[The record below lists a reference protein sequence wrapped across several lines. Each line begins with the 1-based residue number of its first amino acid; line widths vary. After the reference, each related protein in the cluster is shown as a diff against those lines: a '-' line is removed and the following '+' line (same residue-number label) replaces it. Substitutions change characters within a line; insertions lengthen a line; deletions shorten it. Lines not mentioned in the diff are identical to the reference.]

1 MADLIE
7 DISQVP
13 MDIDPIDIG
22 TITNPLKETFVC
34 MYNGKKRITLAPGES
49 KSFPLNICVHVAKHL
64 ADRIVYTNREKEI
77 LKLASKEVQSADGK
91 YVRMID
97 DKILFEERK
106 KAIPNYRE
114 RLWEEMKKVI
124 TTDSTFFYSENAEGK
139 ATGYT
144 KRGETIDESTIED
157 L

>member
-1 MADLIE
+1 M
-7 DISQVP
+7 
-13 MDIDPIDIG
+13 
-22 TITNPLKETFVC
+22 
-34 MYNGKKRITLAPGES
+34 
-49 KSFPLNICVHVAKHL
+49 
-64 ADRIVYTNREKEI
+64 YTNREKEI

-124 TTDSTFFYSENAEGK
+124 ATDSTFFDSENAEGK